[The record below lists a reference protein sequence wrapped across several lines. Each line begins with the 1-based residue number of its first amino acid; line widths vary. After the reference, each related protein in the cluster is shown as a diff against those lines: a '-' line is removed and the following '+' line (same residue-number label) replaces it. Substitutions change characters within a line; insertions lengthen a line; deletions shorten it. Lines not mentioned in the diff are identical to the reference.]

1 MGLGQPQKNSQIF
14 FNFIPDYGTFKC
26 TVICFYTV
34 ILVEYVDVLSKQF
47 TFIVEDVFGTEVF
60 GIYVDFTKGPRV
72 FEEIKELLTGFEIG
86 VLGARVCLCLCV
98 SLCVCVC
105 LCVCLHIYICMYVFM
120 CVHACILWV
129 AADLSLSVVMEV
141 HNSNSVS
148 SNRIH

>member
-47 TFIVEDVFGTEVF
+47 TFIVEDIFGTEVF

-98 SLCVCVC
+98 FVSVCVCVC
-105 LCVCLHIYICMYVFM
+105 MCVSVCVFAYIHLHVCMHVCACMYLM
-120 CVHACILWV
+120 GC
-129 AADLSLSVVMEV
+129 S
-141 HNSNSVS
+141 
-148 SNRIH
+148 